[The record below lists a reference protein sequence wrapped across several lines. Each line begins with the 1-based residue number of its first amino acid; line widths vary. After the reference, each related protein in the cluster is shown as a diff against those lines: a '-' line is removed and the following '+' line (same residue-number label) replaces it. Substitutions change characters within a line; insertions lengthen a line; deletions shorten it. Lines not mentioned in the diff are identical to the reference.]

1 MSNGVMSTRNWGLAL
16 LMAMQGICALFFIVD
31 VFADIAIGGGVL
43 HLTPHVVFETLATVT
58 LIAAIVLEGRLFLQ
72 LLRQRE
78 RLERDLAVAAAEV
91 HEVIHA
97 QFADWR
103 LSPAESD
110 VAMFLVKGLGTAEIA
125 EMRGSAEGTVK
136 AHFNAVFRKA
146 GVHSR
151 AELLSL
157 LIDHILAG
165 RLQDAD

>member
-1 MSNGVMSTRNWGLAL
+1 MSNGVTSTRNWGLVL
-16 LMAMQGICALFFIVD
+16 LMAVQAICALFFIVD
-31 VFADIAIGGGVL
+31 VFADIAVQGGVL
-43 HLTPHVVFETLATVT
+43 HLTAHVVVESLATLT
-58 LIAAIVLEGRLFLQ
+58 LIAAIVLEGRLFLR

-78 RLERDLAVAAAEV
+78 RLERDLAVAASEV
-91 HEVIHA
+91 HEAIYA
-97 QFADWR
+97 QFSEWR

-125 EMRGSAEGTVK
+125 GMRGSAEGTVK
-136 AHFNAVFRKA
+136 AHFNAIFRKA

-165 RLQDAD
+165 RLPDAG